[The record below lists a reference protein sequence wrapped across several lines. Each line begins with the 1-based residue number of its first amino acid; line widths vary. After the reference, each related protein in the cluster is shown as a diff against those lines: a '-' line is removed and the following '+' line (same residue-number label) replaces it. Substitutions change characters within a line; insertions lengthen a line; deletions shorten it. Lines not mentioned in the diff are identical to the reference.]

1 MAQGD
6 GPREKDRAGGS
17 GKRSPRYRS
26 GSAAFD
32 RAVFFSDAIFAISI
46 TLAAVTIGVP
56 QVEKPVTD
64 QSLWVAIEDKGPN
77 LMAFA
82 LTFFWVAF
90 YWRAN
95 HKFTDR
101 LDAIDGRYI
110 AALLL
115 YLAFIALLPVAT
127 GTFGEYTNAVAL
139 SLFLVAV
146 AIISSLEVVLLTV
159 AYRDDLLADE
169 PNWIQYRK
177 EAMSSLAPVVIALL
191 AVPISFL
198 SVVGAVAFLIL
209 GSLTLGTLVARF
221 VPDGKAAPA

>member
-6 GPREKDRAGGS
+6 GPRGKDGGGS
-17 GKRSPRYRS
+17 GGRSPRYRS
-26 GSAAFD
+26 GGAAFD

-56 QVEKPVTD
+56 QVESPVTD
-64 QSLWVAIEDKGPN
+64 QSLWAAIKDKGPN
-77 LMAFA
+77 LLAFA
-82 LTFFWVAF
+82 LTFIWVAF

-101 LDAIDGRYI
+101 LSAIDGRYI

-127 GTFGEYTNAVAL
+127 GTLGEYSNAVAL

-159 AYRDDLLADE
+159 AYHDDLLADE
-169 PNWIQYRK
+169 PDWIQYRK
-177 EAMSSLAPVVIALL
+177 EALSSLTPVVIALL

-198 SVVGAVAFLIL
+198 SVAGAVAFLIL
-209 GSLTLGTLVARF
+209 GSYVLGTLVARF
-221 VPDGKAAPA
+221 VPGGKGVAA

>member
-1 MAQGD
+1 M
-6 GPREKDRAGGS
+6 
-17 GKRSPRYRS
+17 
-26 GSAAFD
+26 
-32 RAVFFSDAIFAISI
+32 FFSDAIFAISI

-56 QVEKPVTD
+56 QVESPVTD
-64 QSLWVAIEDKGPN
+64 QSLWAAIKEKGPN
-77 LMAFA
+77 LLAFV
-82 LTFFWVAF
+82 LTFVWVAF

-101 LDAIDGRYI
+101 LAEIDGRYI
-110 AALLL
+110 AALLF

-127 GTFGEYTNAVAL
+127 GTLGEYSNAVAL

-159 AYRDDLLADE
+159 AYRDELLADE
-169 PNWIQYRK
+169 PTWIQYRK
-177 EAMSSLAPVVIALL
+177 EAMSSLTPVVIALL

-209 GSLTLGTLVARF
+209 GSIILGTAVARF
-221 VPDGKAAPA
+221 VPDGKGVPS